1 MRPARADFSSEFVRR
16 FYYSSM
22 RCDDV
27 TFCSKCGGEL
37 LENSVYCTKC
47 GTKVGESSLH
57 KRSRWWYL
65 LPILFSIVGGVISY
79 FIVKENDPVLA
90 KNCLIL
96 GAILTIIGVV
106 IGLISAATSAYL
118 WHMNVGF

>member
-1 MRPARADFSSEFVRR
+1 M
-16 FYYSSM
+16 
-22 RCDDV
+22 

-37 LENSVYCTKC
+37 QENSVYCTKC
-47 GTKVGESSLH
+47 GLKVGDSMH

-79 FIVKENDPVLA
+79 FIVKENDPRLA

-96 GAILTIIGVV
+96 GAILTIIGIA
-106 IGLISAATSAYL
+106 IGVISAATSAYF
-118 WHMNVGF
+118 WHMGF